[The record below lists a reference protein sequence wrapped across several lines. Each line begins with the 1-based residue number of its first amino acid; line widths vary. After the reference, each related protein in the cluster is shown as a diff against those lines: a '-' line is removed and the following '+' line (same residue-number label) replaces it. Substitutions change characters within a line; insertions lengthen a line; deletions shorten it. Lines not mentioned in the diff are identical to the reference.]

1 MTFRDRWFAVH
12 NCLEYYF
19 WFKSRLHFHAHVGMI
34 PLGGNTVF
42 IRRDLLERVDGWD
55 QHCLTE
61 DADVGLRLSALGERI
76 RVVYDAQCVTRE
88 ETPETVASF
97 VKQRTRWQQGFLQ
110 ILRKGSWLGLPTF
123 GQRLLAAYTFSY
135 PFFQSIVLPL
145 WPLAIASFLWLD
157 LSTLVAMV
165 SFLPLYALMLQL
177 VAVVVG
183 NFVFAREYQLPMP
196 LWMPLSTAITYIPF
210 HLLLGISAVRAV
222 YREFR
227 KQNDWE
233 KTVHVG
239 AHRRGPPPQVLGGE

>member
-1 MTFRDRWFAVH
+1 MYDFVVVDAGNMINSCGIAALYAADTIYLVANPDIPSIRNAQ
-12 NCLEYYF
+12 
-19 WFKSRLHFHAHVGMI
+19 RLVERI
-34 PLGGNTVF
+34 RQLG
-42 IRRDLLERVDGWD
+42 
-55 QHCLTE
+55 
-61 DADVGLRLSALGERI
+61 ALGERI

-157 LSTLVAMV
+157 LPTLVAMV

-222 YREFR
+222 YRELR
-227 KQNDWE
+227 KQNNWE

-239 AHRRGPPPQVLGGE
+239 AHRRGPAPPVLGGE